1 MNSSTHQAA
10 IDLPSPI
17 HDLLTWT
24 QFISSFVS
32 QVRMAM
38 HPIKITKWT
47 HTMGGMSGM
56 KLQFAVAIIGMLFL
70 CL

>member
-1 MNSSTHQAA
+1 
-10 IDLPSPI
+10 
-17 HDLLTWT
+17 
-24 QFISSFVS
+24 
-32 QVRMAM
+32 MAM

-56 KLQFAVAIIGMLFL
+56 KLQFAVAIIGMLLL